1 MNSDAWRSAQR
12 SPTQFIHNY
21 HHSCSATEAASLPVN
36 APGTYWAHRQSRIS
50 PSADVQTS
58 SGLVKCCR
66 HETMGEEF
74 GATRGS
80 GRSGGGAERS
90 CPLLRCWSWHLVPA
104 RRDSEARRAQE
115 ETDGGQRSSL
125 PLTVCWRRIMTSA
138 DSGLFKGS
146 LVRVGIKSLRNQ
158 SSSWRHRRSLSPPSP
173 QPLSSPPH
181 KMFWRSSGFSL
192 LL

>member
-1 MNSDAWRSAQR
+1 MNSDPWRSAQR

-21 HHSCSATEAASLPVN
+21 HHHSGSATEAASLPVN

-58 SGLVKCCR
+58 SGLVKCW

-80 GRSGGGAERS
+80 GRSGAGAERS

-138 DSGLFKGS
+138 DSGLFKRS
-146 LVRVGIKSLRNQ
+146 LVVRVGIKSPRNQ
-158 SSSWRHRRSLSPPSP
+158 SSSWRHRRSLSLSPPSP
-173 QPLSSPPH
+173 QPLSSP
-181 KMFWRSSGFSL
+181 
-192 LL
+192 

>member
-58 SGLVKCCR
+58 SGLVKCW

-80 GRSGGGAERS
+80 GRSGGGAELSSPQVLKLTLGS
-90 CPLLRCWSWHLVPA
+90 CAPRQRGAPRA
-104 RRDSEARRAQE
+104 RGDRRRAALFPSPHGVLT
-115 ETDGGQRSSL
+115 TDYDKCRLGVIQRQPRGSRRNKITAKSVFIVEAP
-125 PLTVCWRRIMTSA
+125 PL
-138 DSGLFKGS
+138 
-146 LVRVGIKSLRNQ
+146 
-158 SSSWRHRRSLSPPSP
+158 SLSPPSP
-173 QPLSSPPH
+173 EPLSSPPH